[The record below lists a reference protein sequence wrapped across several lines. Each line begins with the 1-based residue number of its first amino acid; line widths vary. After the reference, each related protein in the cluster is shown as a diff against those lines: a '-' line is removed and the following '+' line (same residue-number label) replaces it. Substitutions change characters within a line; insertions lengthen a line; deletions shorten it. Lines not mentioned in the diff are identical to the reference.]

1 MSDDR
6 ETRMTMERRPPRKL
20 CVAPMMEWTDR
31 HCRVLHRLLAPNAWL
46 YSEMTTTGALI
57 HGPRERLLA
66 FSPVEHPLAIQLGG
80 SDPDELARCTAFA
93 TAAGYDEINLNV
105 GCPSARVQ
113 QARIGACLMRE
124 ADLVARAM
132 ERMRCETDRPVT
144 VKCRL
149 GVDDD
154 ESYEFLHGFVAT
166 VAAAGCRTFIVHAR
180 KAILNG
186 LSPAQNRSVPALDH
200 ARVLRLKRDFPALEI
215 VVNGGIADVATA
227 EALLPGVDGV
237 MIGRAAY
244 HDPWLL
250 AALEQRIF
258 GTTPPASR
266 NAVALAYLPYV
277 ERQLA
282 SGSRLH
288 DMTRHML
295 GLFNGV
301 PGARRFR
308 QLLSEPGARSAGV
321 DRLLRALCAVQEPE
335 CRESER
341 CTSA

>member
-1 MSDDR
+1 
-6 ETRMTMERRPPRKL
+6 MTAERYPSRL
-20 CVAPMMEWTDR
+20 LSVAPMMEWTDR

-57 HGPRERLLA
+57 YGPRERLLA

-80 SDPDELARCTAFA
+80 SDPDQLARCAAFA

-113 QARIGACLMRE
+113 QGRIGACLMRE
-124 ADLVARAM
+124 PDLVARAF
-132 ERMRCETDRPVT
+132 ERMRCETDRPLT

-154 ESYEFLHGFVAT
+154 DGYEFLRGFVAT

-215 VVNGGIADVATA
+215 VINGGIADVGTA
-227 EALLPGVDGV
+227 EALLEGVDGV

-244 HDPWLL
+244 HNPWLL
-250 AALEQRIF
+250 TALEQRIF
-258 GTTPPASR
+258 GTAPPASR
-266 NAVALAYLPYV
+266 QAAALAYLPYI
-277 ERQLA
+277 EQQLA
-282 SGSRLH
+282 TGARLH
-288 DMTRHML
+288 DLTRHML

-308 QLLSEPGARSAGV
+308 QLLSETGARQAGV
-321 DRLLRALCAVQEPE
+321 DRLLRALHAVQERE
-335 CRESER
+335 CRDNER